1 MRRTAK
7 WLAWILAA
15 VIGIPV
21 MLLVLVVVGA
31 NLAPG
36 RNLLVKLVP
45 SLTSGQVAIAGLGGR
60 FPDALRVATV
70 ELRDTKGAYLTL
82 HDVVLDW
89 SPLRL
94 AERVL
99 DIDRLTAASGSV
111 ARQPEPS
118 SSTSSSSGLP
128 VRLVVHHLHVG
139 RLELAPAV
147 VGAPYT
153 LALNG
158 SGRLDSYSAGQG
170 QLAVTRLDA
179 AGSYTL
185 DANVDAAQVNLRLQA
200 DEPPHGLIAG
210 VAKLPDLG
218 AISINATLD
227 GPRDAVATHLSVG
240 AGPLE
245 ANAQGTL
252 DLVHNAAD
260 LTVAAHAPAMTPRP
274 DVSWQAVA
282 LDARVQGA
290 FERPNVNGQLRLDQ
304 VDAAGGGVQRLTAD
318 ISGNQGLVHLHATAD
333 GLRVPGSPP
342 DLFGSAPLT
351 LDATAHLEAPDRP
364 VEFTLEHPLLAAQGS
379 AQTAGALQAKVRLT
393 IPQLAP
399 FAAVAG
405 ATLQGHTTLDLSGGM
420 QQDGS
425 TQLAVTGT
433 VGLDSGAP
441 PAPALLGNDAHIDL
455 LASMHSHDLTVTRFA
470 LNGQDATAS
479 VHGRAGPDNVDLDW
493 SVALSDLTAVQPSLK
508 GKLAA
513 QGHVGGAPQDLS
525 VAADLSGEIAT
536 EGINPGE
543 LRAHLQAQGLPN
555 APNGQVTAQGTLLG
569 APIEL
574 AIAAQRG
581 ADGAVHVTIDRA
593 DWKSAHADGAL
604 SVAPPYIAPQGRLTF
619 AMTQFADLAPLLGRS
634 ITGSAEATL
643 DATAAEAKLAVN
655 VRNAAL
661 AGIASVSRAAL
672 NATVTD
678 PATHP
683 VVDGNLSLEGLSAGK
698 IGASGTVQAQGPIDA
713 LAIKLA
719 ATLPALAGA
728 PAKLNATA
736 TLDVPRRG
744 ATLASMQ
751 ADWKQQSLRLLAP
764 ARIDAADGVAVD
776 NLRLGLQK
784 AVLTVSG
791 KAGSSLDLTAT
802 LRDLP
807 ADIAAIVSPE
817 FAANGTI
824 SADARLTGTSARP
837 DGTVRLNARGV
848 QLRSGP
854 GRAIPAANLTAQAA
868 LTGGSAHIDARLAAG
883 SSNLTVT
890 GTAPVS
896 AGGALDLRTTGLV
909 DLGMIQP
916 LMAASGRRVAGR
928 LNLDGRVTGTT
939 AAPRLSGSAQLT
951 GGEAQDYKLGLNLRA
966 ITATIE
972 ADGQRIRLARFT
984 AQAGPGTIGGSGTVG
999 LAAPM
1004 PVDLTLTAQNAT
1016 LAANDMLTE
1025 RLDAN
1030 VTVAGEAQGNLTVQG
1045 TVRVLRA
1052 DLQIPDKLPQSVAV
1066 LPVRNPNAP
1075 PQPKTPPAPAPN
1087 IALNLTIKVDQFLIS
1102 GHGLDAELAGEIQVR
1117 GTSANPQPT
1126 GGLKVQRGTFGAL
1139 GQTLNFSEGSV
1150 DFIGAGIADPALHF
1164 VANTTSNNI
1173 VATITVGGT
1182 ARNPKIT
1189 LSSVPDMPQDEILAQ
1204 IMFHRSTSQLSPI
1217 ELAQIAAAL
1226 ASFSGAV
1233 SGDPLANLGKSLG
1246 LDRLSVGTNNAGAA
1260 TVQAGKY
1267 VAPGVFLGAKQSA
1280 SGGTQAALQFDI
1292 TKGLKLETT
1301 AGMGGGNP
1309 QGSTDSS
1316 GSSVGLTYQFEY

>member
-1 MRRTAK
+1 
-7 WLAWILAA
+7 
-15 VIGIPV
+15 
-21 MLLVLVVVGA
+21 
-31 NLAPG
+31 
-36 RNLLVKLVP
+36 
-45 SLTSGQVAIAGLGGR
+45 
-60 FPDALRVATV
+60 
-70 ELRDTKGAYLTL
+70 
-82 HDVVLDW
+82 
-89 SPLRL
+89 
-94 AERVL
+94 
-99 DIDRLTAASGSV
+99 
-111 ARQPEPS
+111 
-118 SSTSSSSGLP
+118 
-128 VRLVVHHLHVG
+128 
-139 RLELAPAV
+139 
-147 VGAPYT
+147 
-153 LALNG
+153 
-158 SGRLDSYSAGQG
+158 
-170 QLAVTRLDA
+170 
-179 AGSYTL
+179 
-185 DANVDAAQVNLRLQA
+185 
-200 DEPPHGLIAG
+200 
-210 VAKLPDLG
+210 
-218 AISINATLD
+218 
-227 GPRDAVATHLSVG
+227 
-240 AGPLE
+240 
-245 ANAQGTL
+245 
-252 DLVHNAAD
+252 
-260 LTVAAHAPAMTPRP
+260 
-274 DVSWQAVA
+274 
-282 LDARVQGA
+282 
-290 FERPNVNGQLRLDQ
+290 
-304 VDAAGGGVQRLTAD
+304 
-318 ISGNQGLVHLHATAD
+318 
-333 GLRVPGSPP
+333 
-342 DLFGSAPLT
+342 
-351 LDATAHLEAPDRP
+351 
-364 VEFTLEHPLLAAQGS
+364 
-379 AQTAGALQAKVRLT
+379 
-393 IPQLAP
+393 
-399 FAAVAG
+399 
-405 ATLQGHTTLDLSGGM
+405 
-420 QQDGS
+420 
-425 TQLAVTGT
+425 
-433 VGLDSGAP
+433 
-441 PAPALLGNDAHIDL
+441 
-455 LASMHSHDLTVTRFA
+455 
-470 LNGQDATAS
+470 
-479 VHGRAGPDNVDLDW
+479 
-493 SVALSDLTAVQPSLK
+493 
-508 GKLAA
+508 
-513 QGHVGGAPQDLS
+513 
-525 VAADLSGEIAT
+525 
-536 EGINPGE
+536 
-543 LRAHLQAQGLPN
+543 
-555 APNGQVTAQGTLLG
+555 VTAQGTLLG

-661 AGIASVSRAAL
+661 AGIASVSRATL

-678 PATHP
+678 PAAHP

-966 ITATIE
+966 ITATIQ

>member
-1 MRRTAK
+1 
-7 WLAWILAA
+7 
-15 VIGIPV
+15 
-21 MLLVLVVVGA
+21 VLVVIGA
-31 NLAPG
+31 NLEPG

-82 HDVVLDW
+82 HDVLLDW

-99 DIDRLTAASGSV
+99 DIERLTAASGSV

-118 SSTSSSSGLP
+118 SSSSSSSGLP
-128 VRLVVHHLHVG
+128 VRLVVHQLQVG

-153 LALNG
+153 LALDG
-158 SGRLDSYSAGQG
+158 SGRLDSYTAGQG
-170 QLAVTRLDA
+170 QLAVTRLDT
-179 AGSYTL
+179 AGSYKL
-185 DANVDAAQVNLRLQA
+185 DANVDAAQVKLRLQA

-210 VAKLPDLG
+210 LAKLPDLG

-240 AGPLE
+240 AGPL
-245 ANAQGTL
+245 AATAQGTV

-260 LTVAAHAPAMTPRP
+260 LTIAAHAPAMTPRP

-290 FERPNVNGQLRLDQ
+290 FERPNVNGQVRLDQ
-304 VDAAGGGVQRLTAD
+304 VNAAGGGVQRLTAD
-318 ISGNQGLVHLHATAD
+318 IAGNQGLVHLHATAD

-342 DLFGSAPLT
+342 DLFASAPLT
-351 LDATAHLEAPDRP
+351 LDATAQLEAPDRP
-364 VEFTLEHPLLAAQGS
+364 VEFTLRHPLLSAQGS
-379 AQTAGALQAKVRLT
+379 AQTAGALQAKMRLT

-405 ATLQGHTTLDLSGGM
+405 AALQGHTTLDLSGGM
-420 QQDGS
+420 QDGDA
-425 TQLAVTGT
+425 QLAVTGT
-433 VGLDSGAP
+433 VGLDSGTP

-455 LASMHSHDLTVTRFA
+455 LASMHGQDLTVTRFA
-470 LNGQDATAS
+470 LNGQEATAS

-493 SVALSDLTAVQPSLK
+493 AVALSDLTAVQPSLM

-513 QGHVGGAPQDLS
+513 QGHVGGTPQDLS

-536 EGINPGE
+536 EGINSGE
-543 LRAHLQAQGLPN
+543 LSAHLQAQGLPN
-555 APNGQVTAQGTLLG
+555 APNGQVTAQGSLLG

-574 AIAAQRG
+574 AMAAQRG
-581 ADGAVHVTIDRA
+581 ADGAIHVTIDRA
-593 DWKSAHADGAL
+593 DWKSAHADGAI
-604 SVAPPYIAPQGRLTF
+604 SAAPPYTAPEGRLTF

-634 ITGSAEATL
+634 IAGSADATL

-655 VRNAAL
+655 LRNVAL
-661 AGIASVSRAAL
+661 AGTASVSRAAL

-698 IGASGTVQAQGPIDA
+698 LGASGTVQAQGPIDA
-713 LAIKLA
+713 LAVKLA

-728 PAKLNATA
+728 PARLNATA

-764 ARIDAADGVAVD
+764 ARINAADGVAVD

-791 KAGSSLDLTAT
+791 KAGSSLDLTAS
-802 LRDLP
+802 LRDLS
-807 ADIAAIVSPE
+807 ADIVAVVSPE
-817 FAANGTI
+817 LAANGTI
-824 SADARLTGTSARP
+824 SADARLTGTSTRP
-837 DGTVRLNARGV
+837 EGTVRLNARGV

-854 GRAIPAANLTAQAA
+854 GRAIPAANLTAEAA
-868 LTGGSAHIDARLAAG
+868 LSGGAARIDARLTAG
-883 SSNLTVT
+883 SSNLAVT

-896 AGGALDLRTTGLV
+896 AGGSLDLRTTGLV

-928 LNLDGRVTGTT
+928 LNLDGRVTGTA
-939 AAPRLSGSAQLT
+939 AAPRISGTAQLT
-951 GGEAQDYKLGLNLRA
+951 GGEVQDYKLGLNLRA
-966 ITATIE
+966 IAATIQ
-972 ADGQRIRLARFT
+972 ADGDRIRLARLT
-984 AQAGPGTIGGSGTVG
+984 AQAGSGTIGGSGTVG

-1004 PVDLTLTAQNAT
+1004 PVDLTFTAQNAT
-1016 LAANDMLTE
+1016 LVTNDMLTE
-1025 RLDAN
+1025 RLNAN
-1030 VTVAGEAQGNLTVQG
+1030 LTVAGEVQGNLTVQG

-1075 PQPKTPPAPAPN
+1075 PQPTTKPAPAPN
-1087 IALNLTIKVDQFLIS
+1087 IALNLTVQVDQFLIS

-1117 GTSANPQPT
+1117 GTAVNPQPS

-1173 VATITVGGT
+1173 TATITVGGT

-1189 LSSVPDMPQDEILAQ
+1189 LSSVPDLPQDEILAQ
-1204 IMFHRSTSQLSPI
+1204 IMFRRSTSQLSPI

>member
-1 MRRTAK
+1 MRRAAK

-15 VIGIPV
+15 AIGVPV
-21 MLLVLVVVGA
+21 GLLLLVIAGA
-31 NLAPG
+31 NLPPG

-45 SLTSGQVAIAGLGGR
+45 SLTGGQVAIAGLGGR
-60 FPDALRVATV
+60 FPDALRVAMV

-82 HDVVLDW
+82 HDVVLGW
-89 SPLRL
+89 SPFQL

-99 DIDRLTAASGSV
+99 DIERLTAASGSV

-128 VRLVVHHLHVG
+128 VRLVVHQFQVG

-147 VGAPYT
+147 VGAPYV
-153 LALNG
+153 LALDG
-158 SGRLDSYSAGQG
+158 RGRLDSYTAGQG

-179 AGSYTL
+179 AGSYEL

-200 DEPPHGLIAG
+200 DEPPHGLIAA

-227 GPRDAVATHLSVG
+227 GPRDAVATHLSAG
-240 AGPLE
+240 AGPL
-245 ANAQGTL
+245 AASAQGTL

-318 ISGNQGLVHLHATAD
+318 IAGNQGLVHLHATAD

-342 DLFGSAPLT
+342 DLFASAPLT

-364 VEFTLEHPLLAAQGS
+364 VEFTLQHPLLSAQGS
-379 AQTAGALQAKVRLT
+379 AQTASSLQAKVRLT
-393 IPQLAP
+393 IPQLGP

-420 QQDGS
+420 QDGT

-433 VGLDSGAP
+433 VGLDSGTP

-455 LASMHSHDLTVTRFA
+455 LASMHGQDLTVTRFA
-470 LNGQDATAS
+470 LNGQEATAS

-493 SVALSDLTAVQPSLK
+493 SVALLDLTAVQPSLK

-513 QGHVGGAPQDLS
+513 QGHVGGTPQNLS
-525 VAADLSGEIAT
+525 VAADLSGQVAT

-543 LRAHLQAQGLPN
+543 LTAHLQAQGLPN
-555 APNGQVTAQGTLLG
+555 APDGQLTAQGTLLG

-574 AIAAQRG
+574 SMAVQRG
-581 ADGAVHVTIDRA
+581 ADGAIHVTIDRA

-604 SVAPPYIAPQGRLTF
+604 SLAPPYTGPEGRLTF

-661 AGIASVSRAAL
+661 AGTASVSRAAL

-698 IGASGTVQAQGPIDA
+698 LGASGTVQAQGPIDA
-713 LAIKLA
+713 LAVKLA
-719 ATLPALAGA
+719 VTLPALAGA
-728 PAKLNATA
+728 PAKLNAAA

-744 ATLASMQ
+744 AALASLQ

-776 NLRLGLQK
+776 NLRMGLQK

-791 KAGSSLDLTAT
+791 KAGSSLDLTAS

-807 ADIAAIVSPE
+807 ADLAAIVSPE
-817 FAANGTI
+817 LAANGTI

-854 GRAIPAANLTAQAA
+854 GRAIPAANLTAEAA
-868 LTGGSAHIDARLAAG
+868 LSGGAARIDARLTAG

-896 AGGALDLRTTGLV
+896 SGGSVDLRTTGLV

-928 LNLDGRVTGTT
+928 LNLDGHVTGSV
-939 AAPRLSGSAQLT
+939 AAPRISGTAQLVN
-951 GGEAQDYKLGLNLRA
+951 GEVQDYKIGLNLRA
-966 ITATIE
+966 IAATIQ
-972 ADGQRIRLARFT
+972 ADGERIRTRPVHC
-984 AQAGPGTIGGSGTVG
+984 AGRTRHHRWLGHPR
-999 LAAPM
+999 ACCA
-1004 PVDLTLTAQNAT
+1004 
-1016 LAANDMLTE
+1016 
-1025 RLDAN
+1025 DA
-1030 VTVAGEAQGNLTVQG
+1030 G
-1045 TVRVLRA
+1045 
-1052 DLQIPDKLPQSVAV
+1052 
-1066 LPVRNPNAP
+1066 
-1075 PQPKTPPAPAPN
+1075 
-1087 IALNLTIKVDQFLIS
+1087 
-1102 GHGLDAELAGEIQVR
+1102 
-1117 GTSANPQPT
+1117 
-1126 GGLKVQRGTFGAL
+1126 
-1139 GQTLNFSEGSV
+1139 
-1150 DFIGAGIADPALHF
+1150 
-1164 VANTTSNNI
+1164 
-1173 VATITVGGT
+1173 
-1182 ARNPKIT
+1182 
-1189 LSSVPDMPQDEILAQ
+1189 
-1204 IMFHRSTSQLSPI
+1204 
-1217 ELAQIAAAL
+1217 
-1226 ASFSGAV
+1226 
-1233 SGDPLANLGKSLG
+1233 
-1246 LDRLSVGTNNAGAA
+1246 
-1260 TVQAGKY
+1260 
-1267 VAPGVFLGAKQSA
+1267 
-1280 SGGTQAALQFDI
+1280 
-1292 TKGLKLETT
+1292 
-1301 AGMGGGNP
+1301 
-1309 QGSTDSS
+1309 
-1316 GSSVGLTYQFEY
+1316 

>member
-1 MRRTAK
+1 MRRAAK
-7 WLAWILAA
+7 WLAWILAV
-15 VIGIPV
+15 VIGVPV
-21 MLLVLVVVGA
+21 ALVVLVVVGA
-31 NLAPG
+31 NLEPG

-82 HDVVLDW
+82 HDVLLDW

-99 DIDRLTAASGSV
+99 DIERLTAASGSV

-118 SSTSSSSGLP
+118 SSSSSSSGLP
-128 VRLVVHHLHVG
+128 VRLVVHQLQVG

-147 VGAPYT
+147 AGAPYT
-153 LALNG
+153 LALDG
-158 SGRLDSYSAGQG
+158 SGRLDSYTAGQG
-170 QLAVTRLDA
+170 QLAVTRLDT
-179 AGSYTL
+179 AGSYKL
-185 DANVDAAQVNLRLQA
+185 DANVDAAQVKLRLQA

-210 VAKLPDLG
+210 LAKLPDLG

-240 AGPLE
+240 AGPL
-245 ANAQGTL
+245 AATAQGTV
-252 DLVHNAAD
+252 DLVHNATD
-260 LTVAAHAPAMTPRP
+260 LTIAAHAPAMTPRP

-290 FERPNVNGQLRLDQ
+290 FERPNVNGQVRLDQ
-304 VDAAGGGVQRLTAD
+304 VNAAGGGVQRLTAD
-318 ISGNQGLVHLHATAD
+318 IAGNQGLVHLHATAD

-342 DLFGSAPLT
+342 DLFASAPLT

-364 VEFTLEHPLLAAQGS
+364 VEFTLWHPLLSAQGS
-379 AQTAGALQAKVRLT
+379 AQTAGALQAKMRLT

-420 QQDGS
+420 QDGD

-433 VGLDSGAP
+433 VGLDSGTP

-455 LASMHSHDLTVTRFA
+455 LASMHGQDLTVTRFA
-470 LNGQDATAS
+470 LNGQEATAS

-493 SVALSDLTAVQPSLK
+493 AVALSDLTAVQPSLK

-513 QGHVGGAPQDLS
+513 QGHVGGTPQDLS

-536 EGINPGE
+536 EGINSGE
-543 LRAHLQAQGLPN
+543 LSAHLQAHGLPN
-555 APNGQVTAQGTLLG
+555 VPNGQVTAQGSLLG

-574 AIAAQRG
+574 AMAAQRG
-581 ADGAVHVTIDRA
+581 ADGAIHVTIDRA
-593 DWKSAHADGAL
+593 DWKSAHADGAI
-604 SVAPPYIAPQGRLTF
+604 SAAPPYTAPEGRLTF

-634 ITGSAEATL
+634 IAGSADATL

-655 VRNAAL
+655 LRNVAL
-661 AGIASVSRAAL
+661 AGTASVSRAAL

-698 IGASGTVQAQGPIDA
+698 LGASGTVQAQGPIDA
-713 LAIKLA
+713 LAVKLA

-728 PAKLNATA
+728 PARLNATA

-764 ARIDAADGVAVD
+764 ARINAADGVAVD

-791 KAGSSLDLTAT
+791 KAGSSLDLTAS
-802 LRDLP
+802 LRDLS
-807 ADIAAIVSPE
+807 ADIVAVVSPE
-817 FAANGTI
+817 LAANGTI
-824 SADARLTGTSARP
+824 SADARLTGTSTRP
-837 DGTVRLNARGV
+837 EGIVRLNARGV

-854 GRAIPAANLTAQAA
+854 GRAIPAANLTAEAA
-868 LTGGSAHIDARLAAG
+868 LSGGAARIDARLTAG
-883 SSNLTVT
+883 SSNLAVT

-896 AGGALDLRTTGLV
+896 AGGSLDLRTTGLV

-928 LNLDGRVTGTT
+928 LNLDGRVTGTA
-939 AAPRLSGSAQLT
+939 AAPRISGTAQLT
-951 GGEAQDYKLGLNLRA
+951 GGEVQDYKLGLNLRA
-966 ITATIE
+966 IAATIQ
-972 ADGQRIRLARFT
+972 ADGDRIRLARLT
-984 AQAGPGTIGGSGTVG
+984 AQAGSGTIGGSGTVG

-1004 PVDLTLTAQNAT
+1004 PVDLTFTAQNAT
-1016 LAANDMLTE
+1016 LVTNDMLTE
-1025 RLDAN
+1025 RLNAN
-1030 VTVAGEAQGNLTVQG
+1030 LTVAGEVQGNLTVQG

-1075 PQPKTPPAPAPN
+1075 PQPTTKPAPAPN
-1087 IALNLTIKVDQFLIS
+1087 IALNITVQVDQFLIS

-1117 GTSANPQPT
+1117 GTAVNPQPS

-1173 VATITVGGT
+1173 TATITVGGT

-1189 LSSVPDMPQDEILAQ
+1189 LSSVPDLPQDEILAQ
-1204 IMFHRSTSQLSPI
+1204 IMFRRSTSQLSPI

>member
-1 MRRTAK
+1 MRRAAK
-7 WLAWILAA
+7 WLAWILAVA
-15 VIGIPV
+15 IGLPV
-21 MLLVLVVVGA
+21 VLLVVVIIGA
-31 NLAPG
+31 NLEPG

-45 SLTSGQVAIAGLGGR
+45 SLTGGQVAIAGLGGR
-60 FPDALRVATV
+60 FPDALRVATL

-99 DIDRLTAASGSV
+99 DIERLTAAGGSV

-118 SSTSSSSGLP
+118 SSKSSSSGLP
-128 VRLVVHHLHVG
+128 VRLVVHQLEVG

-147 VGAPYT
+147 VGAAYT
-153 LALNG
+153 LALDG
-158 SGRLDSYSAGQG
+158 SGRLDSYTAGQG

-179 AGSYTL
+179 AGSYKL
-185 DANVDAAQVNLRLQA
+185 AANVDATQVKLRLQA

-227 GPRDAVATHLSVG
+227 GPRDAVATRLSVD
-240 AGPLE
+240 AGPL
-245 ANAQGTL
+245 AASAHGTV

-290 FERPNVNGQLRLDQ
+290 FERPNVNGQLRLNQ
-304 VDAAGGGVQRLTAD
+304 VEAAGGGVQRLTAD
-318 ISGNQGLVHLHATAD
+318 IAGDQGLVHLHATAD

-342 DLFGSAPLT
+342 DLFASAPLT

-364 VEFTLEHPLLAAQGS
+364 VEFTLQHPLLAAQGS
-379 AQTAGALQAKVRLT
+379 AQTAGVLQAKVRLT

-420 QQDGS
+420 QNDT
-425 TQLAVTGT
+425 TQIAVTGT
-433 VGLDSGAP
+433 VGLDSGTP

-455 LASMHSHDLTVTRFA
+455 LASLHGQDLTVTRFA
-470 LNGQDATAS
+470 LNGQEATAA
-479 VHGRAGPDNVDLDW
+479 VHGHAGPDNVDLDW

-513 QGHVGGAPQDLS
+513 QGHVGGTPQDLS
-525 VAADLSGEIAT
+525 VAADLSGEVAT

-543 LRAHLQAQGLPN
+543 LKAHLQAQGLPN
-555 APNGQVTAQGTLLG
+555 APDGQLTAQGTLLG

-574 AIAAQRG
+574 AMAAQRA

-604 SVAPPYIAPQGRLTF
+604 SVAPPYTAPEGRLTF

-634 ITGSAEATL
+634 ISGSAEATL

-661 AGIASVSRAAL
+661 AGTASVSRAAL

-678 PATHP
+678 PATRP
-683 VVDGNLSLEGLSAGK
+683 VVDGNLSVEGLSAGTL
-698 IGASGTVQAQGPIDA
+698 GASGTVQAQGPIDA
-713 LAIKLA
+713 LVVKLA
-719 ATLPALAGA
+719 TKLPALAGA

-751 ADWKQQSLRLLAP
+751 ADWKQQSLRLLSP

-784 AVLTVSG
+784 AVLTLSG
-791 KAGSSLDLTAT
+791 KAGSSLDLTAS

-807 ADIAAIVSPE
+807 ADIATIVSPDL
-817 FAANGTI
+817 AANGTI

-854 GRAIPAANLTAQAA
+854 GRAIPAANLTADAA
-868 LTGGSAHIDARLAAG
+868 LSGGAARIDARLTAG
-883 SSNLTVT
+883 SSNVTVT

-896 AGGALDLRTTGLV
+896 AGGSLDLRTTGLV

-916 LMAASGRRVAGR
+916 LMAAGGRRVAGR
-928 LNLDGRVTGTT
+928 LNLDGRVTGTA
-939 AAPRLSGSAQLT
+939 AAPRIAGTAQLT
-951 GGEAQDYKLGLNLRA
+951 GGEVQDYKLGFNLRA
-966 ITATIE
+966 ITATIQ
-972 ADGQRIRLARFT
+972 ADGEHVRLARLS

-999 LAAPM
+999 LATPM
-1004 PVDLTLTAQNAT
+1004 PVNLTFTAQNAT

-1030 VTVAGEAQGNLTVQG
+1030 VTVAGEAQGDLTVQG

-1066 LPVRNPNAP
+1066 LPVRKPNAS
-1075 PQPKTPPAPAPN
+1075 PQPTPPPASAPN

-1102 GHGLDAELAGEIQVR
+1102 GHGLDAELAGDIQVR
-1117 GTSANPQPT
+1117 GTAANPQPT

-1246 LDRLSVGTNNAGAA
+1246 LDRLSVGTNNSGSA

-1267 VAPGVFLGAKQSA
+1267 VAPGLYLGAKQSA

-1301 AGMGGGNP
+1301 AGMGGGSP